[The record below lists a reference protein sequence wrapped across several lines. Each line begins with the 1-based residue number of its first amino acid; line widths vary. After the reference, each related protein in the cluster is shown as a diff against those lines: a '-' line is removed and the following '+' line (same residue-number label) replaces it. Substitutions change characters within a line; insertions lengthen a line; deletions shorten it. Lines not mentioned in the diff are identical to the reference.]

1 MADLRVLHGVKVVDA
16 DTPANS
22 VSVSAAGNIAAEI
35 LVALPIGGNTIG
47 AVNLAEHGEL
57 DDDPVAVNGAVLMAG
72 LVFDDAAVV
81 VVEEG
86 DAGYQRMSLNR
97 NAYGV
102 IRDNA
107 GAERG
112 ANVTAAFELNVIASA
127 QPGIDLGDM
136 DILSIIP
143 GVGPTNLGKAES
155 ATHVTADTGVAV
167 WGVRNDAE
175 TLLAADGEYIPF
187 MMSSAGRVLVET
199 QGGAGG
205 TSETDDDPFVTGTTL
220 YVPVGGIFDDVSP
233 NDLEENDGGAVR
245 MSTKREMYTNIRDGA
260 GNERSAN
267 VTAAFEVN
275 VIATAQ
281 PGIDLGDFDILS
293 GPTGASALEM
303 QGTAADGAAA
313 VGNPVLMAGEEAGGN
328 AQSLLVDSNG
338 RLSVDINS
346 GGGESLPT
354 APVRTHSSS
363 TDTAA
368 AATFDADGP
377 ESGGSTTKLAGFD
390 AVASVPLKIEIQ
402 DVADGTGTTRSVM
415 FAQAG
420 ECCQWRAPHR
430 NYYSTAHPTNA
441 GFDGWR
447 LVLTNLDN
455 ENAADLYGTLYTED

>member
-1 MADLRVLHGVKVVDA
+1 MADQRVLHGVKIVDA

-22 VSVSAAGNIAAEI
+22 VQVSAAGNIAAEI
-35 LVALPIGGNTIG
+35 LVALPTGGNTIG

-57 DDDPVAVNGAVLMAG
+57 DDDPVAVNGAIIMGG

-102 IRDNA
+102 IRDDA
-107 GAERG
+107 GSERG
-112 ANVTAAFELNVIASA
+112 ANVTAANELNVLASA
-127 QPGIDLGDM
+127 QPGVDIGDM

-205 TSETDDDPFVTGTTL
+205 TSEIDSAVYTPTTDSYTPM
-220 YVPVGGIFDDVSP
+220 GGIFDDATPS
-233 NDLEENDGGAVR
+233 DLTENDGGVVR

-267 VTAAFEVN
+267 VTAAFELN
-275 VIATAQ
+275 VLATAQ
-281 PGIDLGDFDILS
+281 PGVDIGDVDILS
-293 GPTGASALEM
+293 GPTGASAFEV
-303 QGTAADGAAA
+303 QGTAADGAAG
-313 VGNPVLMAGEEAGGN
+313 VGNPVLVAGEESGGN
-328 AQSLLVDSNG
+328 IQSLLVDSNG

-354 APVRTHSSS
+354 TPVKSHSSS

-368 AATFDADGP
+368 AATFNADGP

-402 DVADGTGTTRSVM
+402 EVEDGSGVTESVM

-430 NYYSTAHPTNA
+430 NYYSKAHPANA